1 MQTTTKVGTAVN
13 MKLLRAGM
21 AAGCAALI
29 AGCYV
34 VPLQSEPGHQP
45 VYAYTSQLPAQAPQ
59 VRPVLP
65 GPAQPA
71 SLYVRLYPVNDTAA
85 QQGALQGTVV
95 DSQAGHGTFTLY
107 VAGEQLQGEATRVP
121 DTYPGFGRVFREVL
135 GGQPS
140 TAAGSRKG
148 VANAYGGRGMHANC
162 EYVLSASATG
172 TGVCAFSNGA
182 KYQVHFGS

>member
-1 MQTTTKVGTAVN
+1 MQKTTMGETAVN
-13 MKLLRAGM
+13 KKLLRAGM

-34 VPLQSEPGHQP
+34 VPLQSEAGQQP
-45 VYAYTSQLPAQAPQ
+45 VYAYTSQIPPQA

-65 GPAQPA
+65 GPALPS
-71 SLYVRLYPVNDTAA
+71 SLYVRLYPVNDAAA
-85 QQGALQGTVV
+85 QQGALQGTVA
-95 DSQAGHGTFTLY
+95 DSQTGHGTFTLY

-121 DTYPGFGRVFREVL
+121 DNYPGFGRVFREVL

-148 VANAYGGRGMHANC
+148 IANAYGGRGMHANC
-162 EYVLSASATG
+162 EYVLSAAATG

-182 KYQVHFGS
+182 KYQLHFGS